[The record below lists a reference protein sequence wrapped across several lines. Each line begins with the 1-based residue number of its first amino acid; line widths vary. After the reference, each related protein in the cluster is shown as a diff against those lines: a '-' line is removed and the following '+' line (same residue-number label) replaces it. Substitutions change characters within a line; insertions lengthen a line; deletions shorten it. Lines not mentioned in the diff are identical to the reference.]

1 MSLLHKT
8 GNESC
13 VFSPTA
19 LSNNGMHPTA
29 NSGTF
34 IENLPLIRLNARR
47 VMPGVMSPHR
57 IESKKS
63 PAAPPLNDTYVV

>member
-1 MSLLHKT
+1 
-8 GNESC
+8 
-13 VFSPTA
+13 
-19 LSNNGMHPTA
+19 MHPTG
-29 NSGTF
+29 NSVDVMRK
-34 IENLPLIRLNARR
+34 IDASLNASRR